1 MDEWYDKLA
10 NDDDIEKKEINP
22 RELLT
27 RIAQTQQES
36 GYPYV
41 VFIDS
46 ANEQHTLKDVG
57 MIKMSNL
64 CCEIFQYQTPS
75 DIKGYG
81 QVSDWGQDIS
91 CNLGSLN
98 IANVMDNK
106 DIEKTIDVAIRALT
120 YVSDNTNIEEVPT
133 IKKGNDSSHSIGLG
147 AMNLHGYLVR
157 EDIIYTSKE
166 GREFADVFFAM
177 MRYYA
182 IKTSMNIAI
191 EKGEIC
197 KRARK

>member
-1 MDEWYDKLA
+1 
-10 NDDDIEKKEINP
+10 
-22 RELLT
+22 
-27 RIAQTQQES
+27 
-36 GYPYV
+36 
-41 VFIDS
+41 
-46 ANEQHTLKDVG
+46 

-133 IKKGNDSSHSIGLG
+133 IKKETTHHIQ
-147 AMNLHGYLVR
+147 
-157 EDIIYTSKE
+157 
-166 GREFADVFFAM
+166 
-177 MRYYA
+177 
-182 IKTSMNIAI
+182 
-191 EKGEIC
+191 
-197 KRARK
+197 